1 MKCCLTMSK
10 RKGVN
15 SCSKGLHLNAGR
27 EQIELETSTFP
38 RCKTPFHYH
47 CSSPIIFLF
56 LFFNQPLNC
65 NAQLSVSLAVSFV
78 QSTSSPF
85 PPKPPTYLHY
95 RQHLH
100 SGGVL
105 PFSIL
110 LGILYFVKSRSVPS
124 NDLPLLNYF
133 TDLLVCGSVSP
144 AHG

>member
-1 MKCCLTMSK
+1 MLNFQSLLQSPLCNPPPPHFHLTK
-10 RKGVN
+10 APN
-15 SCSKGLHLNAGR
+15 F
-27 EQIELETSTFP
+27 IT
-38 RCKTPFHYH
+38 
-47 CSSPIIFLF
+47 
-56 LFFNQPLNC
+56 
-65 NAQLSVSLAVSFV
+65 
-78 QSTSSPF
+78 
-85 PPKPPTYLHY
+85 LHY

-124 NDLPLLNYF
+124 NDLLFLNYF